1 MPANNS
7 VGSGTVLPGTVPG
20 SIGGGSDPTLTSMSG
35 TGGFLGALYGQIP
48 GVANPISSAA
58 TATTGNRQNLTNIDN
73 LTQGADT
80 ISATGAAL
88 PFEINLPGY
97 EGMLQTATGNTG
109 QELQGQV
116 PQDVQNLLAE
126 QSAER
131 GVSTGEAP
139 GSPNTN
145 AAYLQALGLTSL
157 GQEQQGQTNLSQLI
171 GETPTG
177 ASYNPASSFVTPAQQ
192 QDAAQAVQTAQA
204 APDPALSG
212 LISALTSFI

>member
-1 MPANNS
+1 
-7 VGSGTVLPGTVPG
+7 
-20 SIGGGSDPTLTSMSG
+20 
-35 TGGFLGALYGQIP
+35 
-48 GVANPISSAA
+48 
-58 TATTGNRQNLTNIDN
+58 
-73 LTQGADT
+73 
-80 ISATGAAL
+80 
-88 PFEINLPGY
+88 
-97 EGMLQTATGNTG
+97 
-109 QELQGQV
+109 
-116 PQDVQNLLAE
+116 VQNLLAE

>member
-7 VGSGTVLPGTVPG
+7 VGTGTVLPGTVPG

-35 TGGFLGALYGQIP
+35 TGGFLGSLYGQIP
-48 GVANPISSAA
+48 GVSNPISSAA
-58 TATTGNRQNLTNIDN
+58 TATSGNRANLTNIAN
-73 LTQGADT
+73 LTQGADS
-80 ISATGAAL
+80 ISASGAAL
-88 PFEINLPGY
+88 PFEMNLPGY
-97 EGMLQTATGNTG
+97 ENMLGTASQNT
-109 QELQGQV
+109 QQDLSGQV

-131 GVSTGEAP
+131 GVSTGQAP

-157 GQEQQGQTNLSQLI
+157 GQQQTGMNNLSALI

-192 QDAAQAVQTAQA
+192 QDAEQAVQTAQA
-204 APDPALSG
+204 APDPAMSG